1 MKKTARFLVML
12 LLLVVTCVTGIPVK
26 AEEATPST
34 EDNLNLD
41 VIYVI
46 DGSGSM
52 ERADPEYM
60 APTAGKLF
68 TELCASSAEG
78 TRAGYVYYSHVILDS
93 VGLTDLST
101 GKDTLKKGMEAIKYD
116 INNDTDIALGLTE
129 AVKLLKEGKAF
140 NLRTKSD
147 GRSAQRRKNRS
158 SKRTTYSRRIPE
170 RTEQDSQR
178 GSISEPSGIYHRTE
192 L

>member
-68 TELCASSAEG
+68 TELC
-78 TRAGYVYYSHVILDS
+78 
-93 VGLTDLST
+93 LS
-101 GKDTLKKGMEAIKYD
+101 LIH
-116 INNDTDIALGLTE
+116 I
-129 AVKLLKEGKAF
+129 
-140 NLRTKSD
+140 
-147 GRSAQRRKNRS
+147 
-158 SKRTTYSRRIPE
+158 
-170 RTEQDSQR
+170 
-178 GSISEPSGIYHRTE
+178 
-192 L
+192 

>member
-140 NLRTKSD
+140 NSGRNPMVVLLSD
-147 GRSAQRRKNRS
+147 GRTDLPKGPRTVEDPRKN
-158 SKRTTYSRRIPE
+158 
-170 RTEQDSQR
+170 
-178 GSISEPSGIYHRTE
+178 
-192 L
+192 

>member
-1 MKKTARFLVML
+1 ML

-26 AEEATPST
+26 AEGATPST

-68 TELCASSAEG
+68 TELCASSAE
-78 TRAGYVYYSHVILDS
+78 AQEPVMYIIPMLF
-93 VGLTDLST
+93 LTVWDLP
-101 GKDTLKKGMEAIKYD
+101 I
-116 INNDTDIALGLTE
+116 
-129 AVKLLKEGKAF
+129 
-140 NLRTKSD
+140 
-147 GRSAQRRKNRS
+147 
-158 SKRTTYSRRIPE
+158 
-170 RTEQDSQR
+170 
-178 GSISEPSGIYHRTE
+178 
-192 L
+192 

>member
-52 ERADPEYM
+52 ERADLNTWHRLPESSLQNCVHSVQRAQEPVMYIIPM
-60 APTAGKLF
+60 LF
-68 TELCASSAEG
+68 
-78 TRAGYVYYSHVILDS
+78 
-93 VGLTDLST
+93 LTVWDLP
-101 GKDTLKKGMEAIKYD
+101 I
-116 INNDTDIALGLTE
+116 
-129 AVKLLKEGKAF
+129 
-140 NLRTKSD
+140 
-147 GRSAQRRKNRS
+147 
-158 SKRTTYSRRIPE
+158 
-170 RTEQDSQR
+170 
-178 GSISEPSGIYHRTE
+178 
-192 L
+192 

>member
-60 APTAGKLF
+60 APIAGKLF

-78 TRAGYVYYSHVILDS
+78 TRAGYVYYSPRQTH
-93 VGLTDLST
+93 
-101 GKDTLKKGMEAIKYD
+101 E
-116 INNDTDIALGLTE
+116 
-129 AVKLLKEGKAF
+129 
-140 NLRTKSD
+140 
-147 GRSAQRRKNRS
+147 
-158 SKRTTYSRRIPE
+158 
-170 RTEQDSQR
+170 
-178 GSISEPSGIYHRTE
+178 
-192 L
+192 

>member
-60 APTAGKLF
+60 APAAGKLF
-68 TELCASSAEG
+68 TELCAQEPVM
-78 TRAGYVYYSHVILDS
+78 YIIPMLF
-93 VGLTDLST
+93 LTVWDLP
-101 GKDTLKKGMEAIKYD
+101 I
-116 INNDTDIALGLTE
+116 
-129 AVKLLKEGKAF
+129 
-140 NLRTKSD
+140 
-147 GRSAQRRKNRS
+147 
-158 SKRTTYSRRIPE
+158 
-170 RTEQDSQR
+170 
-178 GSISEPSGIYHRTE
+178 
-192 L
+192 

>member
-60 APTAGKLF
+60 APTAVLPQ
-68 TELCASSAEG
+68 L
-78 TRAGYVYYSHVILDS
+78 S
-93 VGLTDLST
+93 VFRFPN
-101 GKDTLKKGMEAIKYD
+101 I
-116 INNDTDIALGLTE
+116 
-129 AVKLLKEGKAF
+129 
-140 NLRTKSD
+140 
-147 GRSAQRRKNRS
+147 
-158 SKRTTYSRRIPE
+158 SKFC
-170 RTEQDSQR
+170 
-178 GSISEPSGIYHRTE
+178 

>member
-46 DGSGSM
+46 DGRWSM

-60 APTAGKLF
+60 APSCRKALYRTVCIQCRGH
-68 TELCASSAEG
+68 
-78 TRAGYVYYSHVILDS
+78 RAGYVYYSHVILDS

-101 GKDTLKKGMEAIKYD
+101 GKDITQKRHG
-116 INNDTDIALGLTE
+116 
-129 AVKLLKEGKAF
+129 
-140 NLRTKSD
+140 SD
-147 GRSAQRRKNRS
+147 Q
-158 SKRTTYSRRIPE
+158 I
-170 RTEQDSQR
+170 
-178 GSISEPSGIYHRTE
+178 
-192 L
+192 

>member
-60 APTAGKLF
+60 APTAHDK
-68 TELCASSAEG
+68 
-78 TRAGYVYYSHVILDS
+78 R
-93 VGLTDLST
+93 
-101 GKDTLKKGMEAIKYD
+101 M
-116 INNDTDIALGLTE
+116 
-129 AVKLLKEGKAF
+129 
-140 NLRTKSD
+140 
-147 GRSAQRRKNRS
+147 
-158 SKRTTYSRRIPE
+158 SK
-170 RTEQDSQR
+170 
-178 GSISEPSGIYHRTE
+178 
-192 L
+192 

>member
-1 MKKTARFLVML
+1 M
-12 LLLVVTCVTGIPVK
+12 VVTCVTGIPVK

-68 TELCASSAEG
+68 NRTVCIQCRG

-101 GKDTLKKGMEAIKYD
+101 GKDTLKKRHG
-116 INNDTDIALGLTE
+116 
-129 AVKLLKEGKAF
+129 
-140 NLRTKSD
+140 SD
-147 GRSAQRRKNRS
+147 Q
-158 SKRTTYSRRIPE
+158 I
-170 RTEQDSQR
+170 
-178 GSISEPSGIYHRTE
+178 
-192 L
+192 